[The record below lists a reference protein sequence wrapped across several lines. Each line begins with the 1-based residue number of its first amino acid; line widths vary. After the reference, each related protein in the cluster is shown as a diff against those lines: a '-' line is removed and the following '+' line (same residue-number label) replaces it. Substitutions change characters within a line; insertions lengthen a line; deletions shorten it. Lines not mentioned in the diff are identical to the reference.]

1 MSDYKSIGSIRKSN
15 ITKYTAHKNWSLT
28 SASFTSSSYTYLR
41 GIYPNNLLIPISSSL
56 ANTELTNSNGSY
68 MKNTYY
74 GINHLYY
81 NFYNPYGYI
90 NYPLNTFSRKLN
102 HDLITY
108 SLPRIKVGDKIK
120 PSSVYLTLTGV
131 ENESIPLRDN
141 GNYELIDTRINTASF
156 ATGSLIYLGFNDEF
170 DLSKVPSTYTPH
182 NIEFIPGISIPN
194 SGSTT
199 TTFTAGATG
208 TVEILAGAYAI
219 NSNFSIYIQ
228 GISGSYHTELGPVT
242 NYIATSETGAQIKF
256 KFIGLPDTSN
266 WIILS
271 PSGSIDSSNNI
282 LWVYNSVDG
291 NWYFRGNY
299 TNTDLFN
306 GITVP
311 LSGNTS
317 DSLDIDL
324 DNAGFALA
332 TPDNFN
338 NINWSIFAY
347 TNGYQAKFNG
357 TNSAIEINNTTNNW
371 FNTFDNDFAISLWM
385 TPYSTAVT
393 QSIISK
399 AYYLN
404 NDTATILSSYPFD
417 MYYTSASLTVKRYD
431 GIYTST
437 LSTHINN
444 LNQNYHIV
452 YQKTGS
458 NLQIYKDGTLIS
470 TVVDTTVNKVSNNY
484 SIFVGAPGYGYS
496 LISTESPSP
505 FNGAID
511 EVRIYG
517 RALKPSEITSLSTL
531 TNTNYLALQT
541 NKVGNVFYEQGIA
554 VYSPFQN
561 ELITGSFGVKDFSLI
576 YKSSIDIEQ
585 HKYFI
590 NVPMNDYNT
599 STNPTLYDA
608 TGSLMPFAID
618 TDFTPYITTIGLYDK
633 DYDLVAVAK
642 LGSPVPKS
650 SGLDLNFEV
659 SFDRS

>member
-1 MSDYKSIGSIRKSN
+1 MSDYKSIGSIRDSS

-74 GINHLYY
+74 GISHLYY

-90 NYPLNTFSRKLN
+90 NYGSGNFSRKLN
-102 HDLITY
+102 YDLITY

-120 PSSVYLTLTGV
+120 PSSVYLTLTGAQ
-131 ENESIPLRDN
+131 NESIPLQDN
-141 GNYELIDTRINTASF
+141 GNYELIDLRINTSSF
-156 ATGSLIYLGFNDEF
+156 VGGGLTYLGFNDEF
-170 DLSKVPSTYTPH
+170 DLSKIPSIYTPH

-199 TTFTAGATG
+199 TTFKSGALG
-208 TVEILAGAYAI
+208 SIQIIPGARLI

-228 GISGSYHTELGPVT
+228 GISGSFHTELGPVT
-242 NYIATSETGAQIKF
+242 NYIAAAETGNQIN
-256 KFIGLPDTSN
+256 FIFNNLPDSST
-266 WIILS
+266 WITLS
-271 PSGSIDSSNNI
+271 PSGSIDSNNNT
-282 LWVYNSVDG
+282 LWVYHSFTN
-291 NWYFRGNY
+291 NWYSLSNQ
-299 TNTDLFN
+299 TNTQLFN
-306 GITVP
+306 GIPIP
-311 LSGNTS
+311 LSGNTNNF
-317 DSLDIDL
+317 LDIDL
-324 DNAGFALA
+324 LSAGFSLA
-332 TPDNFN
+332 TPNNFN

-357 TNSAIEINNTTNNW
+357 INSAIEINNTTNNW
-371 FNTFDNDFAISLWM
+371 FNTFDNDFAISLWI
-385 TPYSTAVT
+385 TPYSTGST
-393 QSIISK
+393 QAIISK

-404 NDTATILSSYPFD
+404 NDMATHLLSYPFD
-417 MYYTSASLTVKRYD
+417 MYYTSASLTVNRYD
-431 GIYTST
+431 GRYMST
-437 LSTHINN
+437 LSTPINN

-470 TVVDTTVNKVSNNY
+470 TVADTTVNKVSNNY
-484 SIFVGAPGYGYS
+484 SIFVGATGYS
-496 LISTESPSP
+496 SSSMWSQSP

-517 RALKPSEITSLSTL
+517 KSLTQSEITSLSTL

-541 NKVGNVFYEQGIA
+541 NKVGNVFYEQGIV

-561 ELITGSFGVKDFSLI
+561 ELITGSFKTKDFSLK
-576 YKSSIDIEQ
+576 YKSSIDIDQ
-585 HKYFI
+585 YKYYI

-642 LGSPVPKS
+642 LGTPIPKIK
-650 SGLDLNFEV
+650 GLDLNFEV

>member
-1 MSDYKSIGSIRKSN
+1 MSEYKSIGSIRDSS

-41 GIYPNNLLIPISSSL
+41 GIYPNNLLIPISNSL

-74 GINHLYY
+74 GISHLYY

-90 NYPLNTFSRKLN
+90 NYVSGNFSRKLN
-102 HDLITY
+102 YDLITY
-108 SLPRIKVGDKIK
+108 SLPRIKVGDNIK

-141 GNYELIDTRINTASF
+141 GNYELIDTRINTSSF
-156 ATGSLIYLGFNDEF
+156 VAGELTYLGFNDEF
-170 DLSKVPSTYTPH
+170 DLSKVPSTYTPN
-182 NIEFIPGISIPN
+182 NIEFIPGISIPH

-208 TVEILAGAYAI
+208 TVEILAGANLI
-219 NSNFSIYIQ
+219 NSNFSMYIQ
-228 GISGSYHTELGPVT
+228 GTSGSFHTELGPVT
-242 NYIATSETGAQIKF
+242 NYIATIETGAQIKF
-256 KFIGLPDTSN
+256 KFIGLPAVST
-266 WIILS
+266 WITLS
-271 PSGSIDSSNNI
+271 PSGSIDSSNNT
-282 LWVYNSVDG
+282 LWVYNDQTATWHYLS
-291 NWYFRGNY
+291 NKS
-299 TNTDLFN
+299 NTDLFN
-306 GITVP
+306 GILVT
-311 LSGNTS
+311 LSGNTITN
-317 DSLDIDL
+317 LDADL
-324 DNAGFALA
+324 ISAGFAQISPVD
-332 TPDNFN
+332 TN
-338 NINWSIFAY
+338 NINWSTFAY
-347 TNGYQAKFNG
+347 TNGYQAEFNG

-431 GIYTST
+431 GRYTST
-437 LSTHINN
+437 LSASINN

-458 NLQIYKDGTLIS
+458 NLQIYRDGTLIS
-470 TVVDTTVNKVSNNY
+470 TVADTTVNKVSNNY
-484 SIFVGAPGYGYS
+484 SIFVGARGYS
-496 LISTESPSP
+496 LTSMASQSP

-511 EVRIYG
+511 EARIYG
-517 RALKPSEITSLSTL
+517 KALNQSEITSLSTL

-633 DYDLVAVAK
+633 DYTLVAVAK

>member
-1 MSDYKSIGSIRKSN
+1 MSEYKSIGSIRESN

-56 ANTELTNSNGSY
+56 ANTEITNSNGSY

-74 GINHLYY
+74 GISHLYY

-90 NYPLNTFSRKLN
+90 NYGLGNFSRKLN

-131 ENESIPLRDN
+131 ENESIPLQDN
-141 GNYELIDTRINTASF
+141 GNYELTDLRINTSSF
-156 ATGSLIYLGFNDEF
+156 VTGELTYLGFNNEF
-170 DLSKVPSTYTPH
+170 DLSKVPSTYTPN

-208 TVEILAGAYAI
+208 TIEILPGANSI
-219 NSNFSIYIQ
+219 NSNFSMYIQ
-228 GISGSYHTELGPVT
+228 GTSGSFHTELGPAT
-242 NYIATSETGAQIKF
+242 NYIATIETGNQIKF
-256 KFIGLPDTSN
+256 KFIGLSAGST
-266 WIILS
+266 WITLS
-271 PSGSIDSSNNI
+271 PSGSIDSSNNT
-282 LWVYNSVDG
+282 LWVYNSQTITWHYLS
-291 NWYFRGNY
+291 NKS
-299 TNTDLFN
+299 NTDLFD
-306 GITVP
+306 GINVS
-311 LSGNTS
+311 LSGNTITN
-317 DSLDIDL
+317 LDADL
-324 DNAGFALA
+324 TTAGFLTA
-332 TPDNFN
+332 TPDDFN

-347 TNGYQAKFNG
+347 TNGYQVKFNG
-357 TNSAIEINNTTNNW
+357 TNSAIEINNATNNW
-371 FNTFDNDFAISLWM
+371 FNVFDNNFAISLWM

-399 AYYLN
+399 AYYIN
-404 NDTATILSSYPFD
+404 NNTATQLASYPFD
-417 MYYTSASLTVKRYD
+417 MYYTSASLNVKRYD
-431 GIYTST
+431 GIYIST
-437 LSTHINN
+437 LSASINN
-444 LNQNYHIV
+444 LNQAYHIV

-458 NLQIYKDGTLIS
+458 NLQIYRDGTLIS
-470 TVVDTTVNKVSNNY
+470 TVADATVNKVSNNY
-484 SIFVGAPGYGYS
+484 SIFVGARGYS
-496 LISTESPSP
+496 SSSMASQSP

-531 TNTNYLALQT
+531 TNANYLALQT
-541 NKVGNVFYEQGIA
+541 NKVGNVFYEQGIV

-561 ELITGSFGVKDFSLI
+561 ELITGSFGIKDFSLK
-576 YKSSIDIEQ
+576 YKSSIDIDQ
-585 HKYFI
+585 YKYYI

-599 STNPTLYDA
+599 STNPTLYDS
-608 TGSLMPFAID
+608 TGSLMSFAID

-633 DYDLVAVAK
+633 DYNLVAVAK
-642 LGSPVPKS
+642 LGSPIPKS

>member
-1 MSDYKSIGSIRKSN
+1 MMDYKIFSTIRESN

-28 SASFTSSSYTYLR
+28 SASFTSSNYAYLR
-41 GIYPNNLLIPISSSL
+41 GIYSNTYVNISASS
-56 ANTELTNSNGSY
+56 ATGELQNSDGSY
-68 MKNTYY
+68 MKNTYI

-81 NFYNPYGYI
+81 TSYLNFGYI
-90 NYPLNTFSRKLN
+90 NYPVGSFTRNLNK
-102 HDLITY
+102 DLITY
-108 SLPRIKVGDKIK
+108 SLPRIKVGDEIK

-156 ATGSLIYLGFNDEF
+156 APGSLIYLGFNDEF
-170 DLSKVPSTYTPH
+170 NLSKVPSTYTPH

-199 TTFTAGATG
+199 ATFNQGASG
-208 TVEILAGAYAI
+208 SIQIVPGANPI

-228 GISGSYHTELGPVT
+228 GTSGSFHTELGPVT
-242 NYIATSETGAQIKF
+242 NYIAATDNGSQIN
-256 KFIGLPDTSN
+256 FIFNNLSAGST
-266 WIILS
+266 WISLA
-271 PSGSIDSSNNI
+271 PSGSIDSSNNT
-282 LWVYNSVDG
+282 LWVYHSLTN
-291 NWYFRGNY
+291 NWYSLSNQ
-299 TNTDLFN
+299 TNTQLFN
-306 GITVP
+306 GINIT
-311 LSGNTS
+311 LSGATNS
-317 DSLDIDL
+317 NLDADL
-324 DNAGFALA
+324 LSAGFTQI
-332 TPDNFN
+332 TPDDFN

-357 TNSAIEINNTTNNW
+357 TNSAIEINNAANNW
-371 FNTFDNDFAISLWM
+371 FNTFDNDFAISLWI
-385 TPYSTAVT
+385 TPYSTGST
-393 QSIISK
+393 QAIISK

-404 NDTATILSSYPFD
+404 TNIATQLSSYPFD

-431 GIYTST
+431 GKNTPSMSIS
-437 LSTHINN
+437 INN

-458 NLQIYKDGTLIS
+458 NLEIYRDGTLIS
-470 TVVDTTVNKVSNNY
+470 TVADTTVNKVSNTN
-484 SIFVGAPGYGYS
+484 SIFIGARGYS
-496 LISTESPSP
+496 LTSMASQSP
-505 FNGAID
+505 FSGSID
-511 EVRIYG
+511 EVRIYEKSLTQ
-517 RALKPSEITSLSTL
+517 AEITSLSTL

-561 ELITGSFGVKDFSLI
+561 ELITGSFGTKDFLLK
-576 YKSSIDIEQ
+576 YKSSIDIDQ
-585 HKYFI
+585 YKYYI

>member
-1 MSDYKSIGSIRKSN
+1 MSEYKSIGSIRDSSV
-15 ITKYTAHKNWSLT
+15 TKYTAHKNWSLT

-56 ANTELTNSNGSY
+56 ANTEITNSNGSY

-74 GINHLYY
+74 GISHLYY

-90 NYPLNTFSRKLN
+90 NYGLGNFSRKLN

-120 PSSVYLTLTGV
+120 PSSVYLTLAGV
-131 ENESIPLRDN
+131 ENESIPLQDN
-141 GNYELIDTRINTASF
+141 GNYELVDLRINTSSF
-156 ATGSLIYLGFNDEF
+156 VTGHLTYLGFNDEF
-170 DLSKVPSTYTPH
+170 DLSKIPNTYTPH
-182 NIEFIPGISIPN
+182 NVEFIPGISIPH

-199 TTFTAGATG
+199 TTFKSGASG
-208 TVEILAGAYAI
+208 SIRFINGPFPL

-228 GISGSYHTELGPVT
+228 GTSGSYHTELGPAT
-242 NYIATSETGAQIKF
+242 NYTAALETGNQIN
-256 KFIGLPDTSN
+256 FIFNNLPDTSA
-266 WIILS
+266 WITLS
-271 PSGSIDSSNNI
+271 PSGSVDSNNNT
-282 LWVYNSVDG
+282 LWVYHSLTD
-291 NWYFRGNY
+291 NWYSLSNQ
-299 TNTDLFN
+299 TNTQLFN
-306 GITVP
+306 GIPVP
-311 LSGNTS
+311 LTGDTAG
-317 DSLDIDL
+317 SLDIDL
-324 DNAGFALA
+324 SNAGFALA
-332 TPDNFN
+332 TPNDFN
-338 NINWSIFAY
+338 NINWSRFAY

-399 AYYLN
+399 AYYISNSALRRL
-404 NDTATILSSYPFD
+404 ASYPFD
-417 MYYTSASLTVKRYD
+417 MYYTSASLNVKRYD

-437 LSTHINN
+437 LSASINN

-458 NLQIYKDGTLIS
+458 NLQIYRDGTLIS
-470 TVVDTTVNKVSNNY
+470 TVADTTVNKVSNNY
-484 SIFVGAPGYGYS
+484 SIFVGALGYGYS
-496 LISTESPSP
+496 LISTEFPSP

-541 NKVGNVFYEQGIA
+541 NKVGNVFYEQGMI

-561 ELITGSFGVKDFSLI
+561 ELITGSFKTKDFSLK
-576 YKSSIDIEQ
+576 YKSSINIDQ
-585 HKYFI
+585 YKYFI

-599 STNPTLYDA
+599 STNPTLYDS
-608 TGSLMPFAID
+608 TGSLMSFAID

-633 DYDLVAVAK
+633 DYDLVAIAK
-642 LGSPVPKS
+642 LGSPIPKS

>member
-1 MSDYKSIGSIRKSN
+1 MSEYKSIGSIRDSSV
-15 ITKYTAHKNWSLT
+15 TKYTAHKNWSLT

-56 ANTELTNSNGSY
+56 TGSELKNSNGSF

-81 NFYNPYGYI
+81 NFYNPYGYV
-90 NYPLNTFSRKLN
+90 NYSVNTFSRKLN

-131 ENESIPLRDN
+131 ENESIPLQDN
-141 GNYELIDTRINTASF
+141 GKYELIDLRINTSSF
-156 ATGSLIYLGFNDEF
+156 VTGELTYLGFNDEF
-170 DLSKVPSTYTPH
+170 NLSKVPSTYTPH

-199 TTFTAGATG
+199 TTFTAGAIG
-208 TVEILAGAYAI
+208 TIQFEDGTHDL
-219 NSNFSIYIQ
+219 NSGFRICIQ
-228 GISGSYHTELGPVT
+228 GISGSYHTELGPLIEYVPNGVNT
-242 NYIATSETGAQIKF
+242 DEIT
-256 KFIGLPDTSN
+256 FIFNNEPASSTWMS
-266 WIILS
+266 LS
-271 PSGSIDSSNNI
+271 PSGSVDSSNNT
-282 LWVYNSVDG
+282 LWVYNSSTS
-291 NWYFRGNY
+291 NWYYLSNLS
-299 TNTDLFN
+299 NTDLFN

-311 LSGNTS
+311 LTGDTFTN
-317 DSLDIDL
+317 LDGDL
-324 DNAGFALA
+324 LSANFIQG
-332 TPDNFN
+332 TPDEFN
-338 NINWSIFAY
+338 NINWSTFAY

-399 AYYLN
+399 AYYISN
-404 NDTATILSSYPFD
+404 NAATRLASYPFD
-417 MYYTSASLTVKRYD
+417 MYYTSASLNVKRYD
-431 GIYTST
+431 GIYTSI
-437 LSTHINN
+437 LSASINN
-444 LNQNYHIV
+444 LSQAYHIV

-458 NLQIYKDGTLIS
+458 NLQIYRDGTLIS
-470 TVVDTTVNKVSNNY
+470 TVADTTVNKVSNNY
-484 SIFVGAPGYGYS
+484 SIFVGARGYS
-496 LISTESPSP
+496 ATSMASQSP

-517 RALKPSEITSLSTL
+517 KSLTQSEITSLSTL

-541 NKVGNVFYEQGIA
+541 NKVGNVFYEQGIV

-561 ELITGSFGVKDFSLI
+561 ELITGSFKTKDFSLK
-576 YKSSIDIEQ
+576 YKSSINIDQ
-585 HKYFI
+585 YKYFI

-608 TGSLMPFAID
+608 TGSLMSFAID
-618 TDFTPYITTIGLYDK
+618 TDFTPYITTIGLYDT
-633 DYDLVAVAK
+633 DYDLVAIAK
-642 LGSPVPKS
+642 LGTPIPKS
-650 SGLDLNFEV
+650 NGLDLNFEV

>member
-1 MSDYKSIGSIRKSN
+1 MSDYKSIGSIRDSN

-41 GIYPNNLLIPISSSL
+41 GIYPNNILIPISSSL
-56 ANTELTNSNGSY
+56 TGSELKNSDGSF

-90 NYPLNTFSRKLN
+90 NYGAGNFSRKLN
-102 HDLITY
+102 YDLITY
-108 SLPRIKVGDKIK
+108 SLPRIKVGDGVK

-131 ENESIPLRDN
+131 ENESITLQDN
-141 GNYELIDTRINTASF
+141 GNYELTDLRINTSSF
-156 ATGSLIYLGFNDEF
+156 VSGHLTYLGFNDEF
-170 DLSKVPSTYTPH
+170 DLSKITNTYTPY
-182 NIEFIPGISIPN
+182 NIEFIPGISIPH

-199 TTFTAGATG
+199 TTFKSGASG
-208 TVEILAGAYAI
+208 SIGFINGPFPL

-228 GISGSYHTELGPVT
+228 GTSGSYHTELGPAT
-242 NYIATSETGAQIKF
+242 NYTAALDNANQIIF
-256 KFIGLPDTSN
+256 TFNNLPVTSN
-266 WIILS
+266 WINLS
-271 PSGSIDSSNNI
+271 PSGSIDPNNNT
-282 LWVYNSVDG
+282 LWVYNAVTM
-291 NWYFRGNY
+291 NWYSRSNL
-299 TNTDLFN
+299 TNTDLYN
-306 GITVP
+306 GIIVP
-311 LSGNTS
+311 LTGDTAG
-317 DSLDIDL
+317 SLDIDL
-324 DNAGFALA
+324 SNAGFALA
-332 TPDNFN
+332 TPNDFN
-338 NINWSIFAY
+338 NINWSRFAY

-399 AYYLN
+399 AYYISN
-404 NDTATILSSYPFD
+404 NTATRLASYPFD
-417 MYYTSASLTVKRYD
+417 MYYTSASLNVKRYD

-437 LSTHINN
+437 LSASINN

-458 NLQIYKDGTLIS
+458 NLQIYRDGTLIS
-470 TVVDTTVNKVSNNY
+470 TVADTTVNKVSNNN
-484 SIFVGAPGYGYS
+484 SIFVGAKGYS
-496 LISTESPSP
+496 SSSMASQSP

-517 RALKPSEITSLSTL
+517 KSLTQSEITSLSTL

-541 NKVGNVFYEQGIA
+541 NKVGNVFYEQGMI

-561 ELITGSFGVKDFSLI
+561 ELITGSFKTKDFSLK
-576 YKSSIDIEQ
+576 YKSSINIDQ
-585 HKYFI
+585 YKYFI

-633 DYDLVAVAK
+633 DYDLVAIAK
-642 LGSPVPKS
+642 LGTPIPKS

>member
-1 MSDYKSIGSIRKSN
+1 MSEYKSIGSIRDSS

-74 GINHLYY
+74 GISHLYY

-90 NYPLNTFSRKLN
+90 NYGSGNFSRKLN

-108 SLPRIKVGDKIK
+108 SLPRIKVGDEIK

-131 ENESIPLRDN
+131 QNESITLKDN
-141 GNYELIDTRINTASF
+141 GNYELTDLRINTSSF
-156 ATGSLIYLGFNDEF
+156 VTGELTYLGFNDEF

-199 TTFTAGATG
+199 TTFTTGAIG
-208 TVEILAGAYAI
+208 TIQILGSNTYFI
-219 NSNFSIYIQ
+219 NSDFNIYIQ
-228 GISGSYHTELGPVT
+228 GTTGSYHTELGPIT
-242 NYIATSETGAQIKF
+242 KYENFGEKGAQIN
-256 KFIGLPDTSN
+256 FIFNNLPDTSD
-266 WIILS
+266 WITLS
-271 PSGSIDSSNNI
+271 PSGSIDSSNNT
-282 LWVYNSVDG
+282 LWVYNETTLQWSYRS
-291 NWYFRGNY
+291 NLS
-299 TNTDLFN
+299 NTDLFN
-306 GITVP
+306 GISVT
-311 LSGNTS
+311 LSGNTNTF
-317 DSLDIDL
+317 LDADL
-324 DNAGFALA
+324 YNAGFTLA

-338 NINWSIFAY
+338 NINWSTFAY

-357 TNSAIEINNTTNNW
+357 INSAIEINNTTNNW

-385 TPYSTAVT
+385 TPYSTSTT
-393 QSIISK
+393 QAIISK

-404 NDTATILSSYPFD
+404 SGSATHLLSYPFD

-431 GIYTST
+431 GRYTST
-437 LSTHINN
+437 LSTPINN

-470 TVVDTTVNKVSNNY
+470 TVADTTVNKVSNNY
-484 SIFVGAPGYGYS
+484 SIFVGATGYS
-496 LISTESPSP
+496 SSSMWSQSP

-511 EVRIYG
+511 EVRIYEKSLTQ
-517 RALKPSEITSLSTL
+517 AEITSLSTL

-541 NKVGNVFYEQGIA
+541 NKVGNVFYEQGIV

-561 ELITGSFGVKDFSLI
+561 ELIAGSFKTKDFSLK
-576 YKSSIDIEQ
+576 YKSSIDIDQ
-585 HKYFI
+585 YKYYI

-608 TGSLMPFAID
+608 TGSLMPFAVN

-633 DYDLVAVAK
+633 DYDLVAIAK
-642 LGSPVPKS
+642 LGTPIPKS

>member
-1 MSDYKSIGSIRKSN
+1 MSEYKSIGSIRDSSV
-15 ITKYTAHKNWSLT
+15 TKYTAHKNWSLT

-74 GINHLYY
+74 GISHLYY

-90 NYPLNTFSRKLN
+90 NYGSGNFSRKLN

-131 ENESIPLRDN
+131 QNESIPLQDN
-141 GNYELIDTRINTASF
+141 GNYELTDLRINTSSF
-156 ATGSLIYLGFNDEF
+156 VTGELTYLGFNDEF
-170 DLSKVPSTYTPH
+170 DLSKIPNTYTPN

-208 TVEILAGAYAI
+208 TIEILPGANSI
-219 NSNFSIYIQ
+219 NSNFSMYIQ
-228 GISGSYHTELGPVT
+228 GTSGSFHTELGPAT
-242 NYIATSETGAQIKF
+242 NYIATAETGNQIKF
-256 KFIGLPDTSN
+256 KFIGLSAGST
-266 WIILS
+266 WITLS
-271 PSGSIDSSNNI
+271 PSGSIDSNNNT
-282 LWVYNSVDG
+282 LWVYNDQTSI
-291 NWYFRGNY
+291 WYYLPNKS
-299 TNTDLFN
+299 NTDLFN
-306 GITVP
+306 GILIT
-311 LSGNTS
+311 LTGNTITN
-317 DSLDIDL
+317 LDADL
-324 DNAGFALA
+324 MTAGFLTA

-371 FNTFDNDFAISLWM
+371 FNVFDNDFAISLWM

-399 AYYLN
+399 AYYIN
-404 NDTATILSSYPFD
+404 NNTATQLASYPFD

-431 GIYTST
+431 GKTTTTVSA
-437 LSTHINN
+437 SINN
-444 LNQNYHIV
+444 LNQAYHIV

-458 NLQIYKDGTLIS
+458 NLQIYRDGTLIS
-470 TVVDTTVNKVSNNY
+470 TVADATVNKVSNNY
-484 SIFVGAPGYGYS
+484 SIFVGARGYS
-496 LISTESPSP
+496 SSSMASQSP

-517 RALKPSEITSLSTL
+517 KSLTQSEITSLSTL
-531 TNTNYLALQT
+531 TNANYLALQT
-541 NKVGNVFYEQGIA
+541 NKVGNVFYEQGIV

-561 ELITGSFGVKDFSLI
+561 ELITGSFDIKDFSLK
-576 YKSSIDIEQ
+576 YKSSIDIDQ
-585 HKYFI
+585 YKYYI

-599 STNPTLYDA
+599 STNPTLYDS
-608 TGSLMPFAID
+608 TGSLMSFAID

-633 DYDLVAVAK
+633 DYDLVAIAK
-642 LGSPVPKS
+642 LGSPIPKS

>member
-1 MSDYKSIGSIRKSN
+1 MSEYKSIGSIRDSSV
-15 ITKYTAHKNWSLT
+15 TKYTAHKNWSLT
-28 SASFTSSSYTYLR
+28 SASFTGSSYTYLR

-56 ANTELTNSNGSY
+56 ATSELTNSNGSY

-90 NYPLNTFSRKLN
+90 NYGSGNFSRKLN

-120 PSSVYLTLTGV
+120 PSSVYLTLAGV
-131 ENESIPLRDN
+131 ENESIPLQDN
-141 GNYELIDTRINTASF
+141 GNYELTDLRINTSSF
-156 ATGSLIYLGFNDEF
+156 VTGELTYLGFNNEF
-170 DLSKVPSTYTPH
+170 DLSKVPNTYTPN

-199 TTFTAGATG
+199 TTFTAGASGSIQFTG
-208 TVEILAGAYAI
+208 IAYSI
-219 NSNFSIYIQ
+219 DSNFSMYIQ
-228 GISGSYHTELGPVT
+228 GTSGSFHTELGPVT
-242 NYIATSETGAQIKF
+242 NNQTDLNASQAT
-256 KFIGLPDTSN
+256 FIFNNLHDTSD
-266 WIILS
+266 WITLS
-271 PSGSIDSSNNI
+271 PSGSIDSSNNT
-282 LWVYNSVDG
+282 LWVYNETTLQWSYRS
-291 NWYFRGNY
+291 NLS
-299 TNTDLFN
+299 NTDLFN
-306 GITVP
+306 GISVT
-311 LSGNTS
+311 LSGNTITN
-317 DSLDIDL
+317 LDADL
-324 DNAGFALA
+324 TTAGFLTA
-332 TPDNFN
+332 TPDDFN

-371 FNTFDNDFAISLWM
+371 FNVFDNDFAISLWM

-399 AYYLN
+399 AYYISNSALRRL
-404 NDTATILSSYPFD
+404 ASYPFD
-417 MYYTSASLTVKRYD
+417 MYYTSASLNVKRYD

-437 LSTHINN
+437 LSASINN

-458 NLQIYKDGTLIS
+458 NLQIYRDGTLIS
-470 TVVDTTVNKVSNNY
+470 TVADTTVNKVSNNY
-484 SIFVGAPGYGYS
+484 SIFVGALGYGYS
-496 LISTESPSP
+496 LISTEFPSP

-517 RALKPSEITSLSTL
+517 KSLTQAEITSLSTL

-541 NKVGNVFYEQGIA
+541 NKVGNVFYEQGML

-561 ELITGSFGVKDFSLI
+561 ELITGSFKTKDFSLK
-576 YKSSIDIEQ
+576 YKSSIDIDQ
-585 HKYFI
+585 YKYYI

-599 STNPTLYDA
+599 STNPTLYDT
-608 TGSLMPFAID
+608 TGSLLSFATD
-618 TDFTPYITTIGLYDK
+618 SDFTPYITTIGLYDK
-633 DYDLVAVAK
+633 DYTLVAIAK
-642 LGSPVPKS
+642 LGSPIPKS

>member
-1 MSDYKSIGSIRKSN
+1 MSEYKSIGSIRDSSV
-15 ITKYTAHKNWSLT
+15 TKYTAHKNWSLT
-28 SASFTSSSYTYLR
+28 SASFNSSSYTYLR
-41 GIYPNNLLIPISSSL
+41 GIYPNNILIPISSSL
-56 ANTELTNSNGSY
+56 TGSELKNSDGSF

-81 NFYNPYGYI
+81 NFYDPSGYV
-90 NYPLNTFSRKLN
+90 NYESRFFSRKLN
-102 HDLITY
+102 YDLITY
-108 SLPRIKVGDKIK
+108 SLPRIKVGNGIK

-131 ENESIPLRDN
+131 QNESIPLQDN
-141 GNYELIDTRINTASF
+141 GNYELTDLRINTSSF
-156 ATGSLIYLGFNDEF
+156 VTGELTYLGFNNEF
-170 DLSKVPSTYTPH
+170 DLSKIPTTYTPN

-199 TTFTAGATG
+199 TTFTTGATG
-208 TVEILAGAYAI
+208 TVEILAGADAI
-219 NSNFSIYIQ
+219 DSNFSMYIQ
-228 GISGSYHTELGPVT
+228 GISGSFHTELGPVT
-242 NYIATSETGAQIKF
+242 NYIATIDTGAQIKF
-256 KFIGLPDTSN
+256 KFIGLPAVST
-266 WIILS
+266 WITLS
-271 PSGSIDSSNNI
+271 PSGSIDTNKNI
-282 LWVYNSVDG
+282 LWVYNSVTG
-291 NWYFRGNY
+291 NWYFRENY
-299 TNTDLFN
+299 TNADLFN

-311 LSGNTS
+311 LTGNTS

-338 NINWSIFAY
+338 NINWSTFAY

-404 NDTATILSSYPFD
+404 NNIATRLSSYPFD

-437 LSTHINN
+437 LSTPINN

-458 NLQIYKDGTLIS
+458 NLQIYRDGTLIS
-470 TVVDTTVNKVSNNY
+470 TVADTTVNKVSNNY
-484 SIFVGAPGYGYS
+484 SIFVGARGYS
-496 LISTESPSP
+496 LTSMASQSP

-517 RALKPSEITSLSTL
+517 KALKQSEITSLSTL

-541 NKVGNVFYEQGIA
+541 NKVGNVFYEQGIV

-561 ELITGSFGVKDFSLI
+561 ELITGSFSTKDFLLK

-633 DYDLVAVAK
+633 DYDLVAIAK
-642 LGSPVPKS
+642 LGTPIPKS
-650 SGLDLNFEV
+650 NGLDLNFEV

>member
-1 MSDYKSIGSIRKSN
+1 MMDYKIFSTIRESN

-28 SASFTSSSYTYLR
+28 SASFTSSSYAYLR
-41 GIYPNNLLIPISSSL
+41 GIYSNTYVNISASS
-56 ANTELTNSNGSY
+56 AIGELQNSDGSY
-68 MKNTYY
+68 MKNTYI

-81 NFYNPYGYI
+81 TSYLNFGYI
-90 NYPLNTFSRKLN
+90 SYPVGSFTRNLNKE
-102 HDLITY
+102 LITY
-108 SLPRIKVGDKIK
+108 SLPRIKVGDEIK
-120 PSSVYLTLTGV
+120 PSSVYLTLIGAQ
-131 ENESIPLRDN
+131 NESIPLRDN

-156 ATGSLIYLGFNDEF
+156 APGSLIYLGFNDEF

-182 NIEFIPGISIPN
+182 NIEFIPGISIPH

-208 TVEILAGAYAI
+208 TIQIIPGANQI

-228 GISGSYHTELGPVT
+228 GTSGSFHTELGPAT
-242 NYIATSETGAQIKF
+242 NYMATVETGNQIN
-256 KFIGLPDTSN
+256 FIFNNLSDSAT
-266 WIILS
+266 WITLS
-271 PSGSIDSSNNI
+271 PSGSIDSNNNI
-282 LWVYNSVDG
+282 LWVYHSFTN
-291 NWYFRGNY
+291 NWYSLSNQ
-299 TNTDLFN
+299 TNTQLFN
-306 GITVP
+306 SISIT
-311 LSGNTS
+311 LSGATQSN
-317 DSLDIDL
+317 LDVDL
-324 DNAGFALA
+324 INAGF
-332 TPDNFN
+332 TQVEDPDNFN
-338 NINWSIFAY
+338 NINWSTFAY

-357 TNSAIEINNTTNNW
+357 INSAIEINNTTNNW

-404 NDTATILSSYPFD
+404 NNIATRLSSYPFD
-417 MYYTSASLTVKRYD
+417 MYYTSASLNVKRYD
-431 GIYTST
+431 GRYTST
-437 LSTHINN
+437 LSASINN

-458 NLQIYKDGTLIS
+458 NLEIYRDGTLIS
-470 TVVDTTVNKVSNNY
+470 TVADTTVNKVSNNY
-484 SIFVGAPGYGYS
+484 SIFVGATGYS
-496 LISTESPSP
+496 SSSMWSQSP

-511 EVRIYG
+511 EVRIYEKSLTQ
-517 RALKPSEITSLSTL
+517 AEITSLSTL

-541 NKVGNVFYEQGIA
+541 NKVGNVFYEQGMV

-561 ELITGSFGVKDFSLI
+561 ELITGSFKTKDFSLR
-576 YKSSIDIEQ
+576 YKSSIDIDQ
-585 HKYFI
+585 YKYYI

-608 TGSLMPFAID
+608 TGSLMTFAVN

-633 DYDLVAVAK
+633 DYDLVAIAK
-642 LGSPVPKS
+642 LGTPIPKS
-650 SGLDLNFEV
+650 SGLDLNFEI

>member
-1 MSDYKSIGSIRKSN
+1 MMDYKIFSTIRESN

-28 SASFTSSSYTYLR
+28 SASFTSSNYAYLR
-41 GIYPNNLLIPISSSL
+41 GIYSNTYVNISASS
-56 ANTELTNSNGSY
+56 ATGELQNSDGSY
-68 MKNTYY
+68 MKNTYI

-81 NFYNPYGYI
+81 TSYLNFGYI
-90 NYPLNTFSRKLN
+90 NYPVGSFTRNLNK
-102 HDLITY
+102 DLITY
-108 SLPRIKVGDKIK
+108 SLPRIKVGDEIK

-156 ATGSLIYLGFNDEF
+156 APGSLIYLGFNDEF
-170 DLSKVPSTYTPH
+170 NLSKVPSTYTPH

-199 TTFTAGATG
+199 ATFNQGASG
-208 TVEILAGAYAI
+208 SIQIVPGANPI

-228 GISGSYHTELGPVT
+228 GTSGSFHTELGPVT
-242 NYIATSETGAQIKF
+242 NYIAATDNGSQIN
-256 KFIGLPDTSN
+256 FIFNNLSAGST
-266 WIILS
+266 WISLA
-271 PSGSIDSSNNI
+271 PSGSIDSSNNT
-282 LWVYNSVDG
+282 LWVYHSLTN
-291 NWYFRGNY
+291 NWYSLSNQ
-299 TNTDLFN
+299 TNTQLFN
-306 GITVP
+306 GINIT
-311 LSGNTS
+311 LSGATNS
-317 DSLDIDL
+317 NLDADL
-324 DNAGFALA
+324 LSAGF
-332 TPDNFN
+332 TQIIPDDFN

-357 TNSAIEINNTTNNW
+357 TNSSIEINNAANNW
-371 FNTFDNDFAISLWM
+371 FNTFDNDFAISLWI
-385 TPYSTAVT
+385 TPHSTSST
-393 QSIISK
+393 QAIISK

-404 NDTATILSSYPFD
+404 NNIATQLSSYPFD

-431 GIYTST
+431 GKNTPSMSIS
-437 LSTHINN
+437 INN

-458 NLQIYKDGTLIS
+458 NLEIYRDGTLIS
-470 TVVDTTVNKVSNNY
+470 TVADTTVNKVSNTN
-484 SIFVGAPGYGYS
+484 SIFIGARGYS
-496 LISTESPSP
+496 LTSMASQSP
-505 FNGAID
+505 FSGSID
-511 EVRIYG
+511 EVRIYEKSLTQ
-517 RALKPSEITSLSTL
+517 AEITSLSTL

-561 ELITGSFGVKDFSLI
+561 ELITGSFGTKDFLLK
-576 YKSSIDIEQ
+576 YKSSIDIDQ
-585 HKYFI
+585 YKYYI